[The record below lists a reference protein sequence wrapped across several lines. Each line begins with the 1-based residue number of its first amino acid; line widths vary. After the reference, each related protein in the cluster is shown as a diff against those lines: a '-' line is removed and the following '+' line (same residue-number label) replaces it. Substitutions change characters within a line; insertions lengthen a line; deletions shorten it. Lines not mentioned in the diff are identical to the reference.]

1 MIVHRQEKN
10 FKVEL
15 VKTKVDLDEWTEFC
29 IDRKEET
36 EEGGHSWRVEQCK
49 QDLEAGVGLDWS
61 ELFLN

>member
-29 IDRKEET
+29 IDRKEEM
-36 EEGGHSWRVEQCK
+36 EREGIHG
-49 QDLEAGVGLDWS
+49 G
-61 ELFLN
+61 